1 MSKGSRPIGR
11 HVMRPDSTKRR
22 AVSDSRPRAFTLIE
36 LLVVI
41 AIIAILAALLLP
53 ALTRAKTKAMG
64 ISCLNN
70 VKQLELACHMY
81 AGDNLEFF
89 MNNDTSGAINPAI
102 NAWIQGNVQTYTT
115 LPPYESWI
123 ANGTLFPYN
132 KSYGIYKCPASR
144 AFLHAGSTT
153 APHNRSYAV
162 SSQLNCPAEGK
173 NNQYTRMVTKLTD
186 ISAPSRVLVFAEEN
200 QISIDNG
207 CMGIHSLAT
216 VSFWNPPTAR
226 HDNGATFSFAD
237 GHVELWKWK
246 GALIPL
252 NAKWNADDTA
262 TQRSGSNPV
271 NGASCTATDPDYLKL
286 ANALPAP

>member
-1 MSKGSRPIGR
+1 MQAGSTQRGERWGGWNVGAAGR
-11 HVMRPDSTKRR
+11 LGG
-22 AVSDSRPRAFTLIE
+22 FTLIE

-70 VKQLELACHMY
+70 AKQLQVACQMY
-81 AGDNLEFF
+81 VGDNLEYF
-89 MNNDTSGAINPAI
+89 MNNDTSGAINPGI

-115 LPPYESWI
+115 LPPYQSWI
-123 ANGTLFPYN
+123 AGGTLFPYN
-132 KSYGIYKCPASR
+132 KSYEIYKCPASR
-144 AFLHAGSTT
+144 AFLRAGSFTV
-153 APHNRSYAV
+153 PHNRSYSV
-162 SSQLNCPAEGK
+162 SSQLNCPTEGR
-173 NNQYTRMVTKLTD
+173 NNQYTRMVKKITD
-186 ISAPSRVLVFAEEN
+186 VSTPSRVFVFGEEN

-207 CMGIHSLAT
+207 CMGVHSLAT

-226 HDNGATFSFAD
+226 HNNAATFSFVD
-237 GHVELWKWK
+237 GHVESWRWR

-252 NAKWNADDTA
+252 NARWNADDTA
-262 TQRSGSNPV
+262 TQRSGSNPL
-271 NGASCTATDPDYLKL
+271 NPSACTATDPDYLKL